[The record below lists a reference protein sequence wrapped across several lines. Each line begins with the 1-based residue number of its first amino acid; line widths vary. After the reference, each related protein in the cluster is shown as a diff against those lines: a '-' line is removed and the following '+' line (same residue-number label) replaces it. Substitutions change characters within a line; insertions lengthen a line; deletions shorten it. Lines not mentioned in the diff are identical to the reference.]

1 MSQQFLKKFSRKIS
15 FFAKFFFVISDKVYR
30 ARKFVKVIDMNF
42 TAVRG
47 FNAYA
52 QFTAKIRESVK
63 MHEDV
68 KEQTQKDK
76 QVSSTFEDP
85 IDIVDISKT
94 ARHLSLNLVAE
105 RESAQTTLRE
115 WIKETGTMSGVLTH
129 RVSGKMMEGLLSSNG
144 LSLEEGES
152 FNINVDVWC
161 AVSVTGK
168 NAEKA
173 RAIQDLLNTTPS
185 NINWGLLL
193 QRLPA

>member
-1 MSQQFLKKFSRKIS
+1 
-15 FFAKFFFVISDKVYR
+15 
-30 ARKFVKVIDMNF
+30 MNF

-68 KEQTQKDK
+68 KEQAAEDK
-76 QVSSTFEDP
+76 KVSSIFEDP
-85 IDIVDISKT
+85 VDTVDISQT
-94 ARHLSLNLVAE
+94 AKRLSLSLVAE

-115 WIKETGTMSGVLTH
+115 WIKESGTMSGVLTH
-129 RVSGKMMEGLLSSNG
+129 RVSGKMMEGLLASNG

-173 RAIQDLLNTTPS
+173 KAIQNLLNTTPS
-185 NINWGLLL
+185 SINWGLLL
-193 QRLPA
+193 QKLPA